1 MNNGVLDKNENN
13 TDDMAELLDLYQDFV
28 VREKEDTD
36 TIILVGMQQNCV
48 LIFMQTFFSRTSGLQ
63 WSES

>member
-1 MNNGVLDKNENN
+1 MNIGVLEKNKNN

-48 LIFMQTFFSRTSGLQ
+48 LIFMQTSFCRTSSLQ

>member
-1 MNNGVLDKNENN
+1 MNIGVLDNNENN

>member
-1 MNNGVLDKNENN
+1 MNIGVLDKNENN

>member
-13 TDDMAELLDLYQDFV
+13 TDDMAELLDLYQDFA

-63 WSES
+63 

>member
-1 MNNGVLDKNENN
+1 MNIGVLDKNENN

-63 WSES
+63 

>member
-1 MNNGVLDKNENN
+1 MTRD
-13 TDDMAELLDLYQDFV
+13 TTTTSDLYQDFV

-36 TIILVGMQQNCV
+36 AIILVGMQQNCV

-63 WSES
+63 

>member
-1 MNNGVLDKNENN
+1 MNIGVLDKNENK